1 MKNHGMHN
9 AEKINWSFNKHG
21 GPRRAQEARKIDKVF
36 ALIDL
41 ALQGVGGIDGKQT
54 YRYLIYLMVIS
65 AIERNK
71 TEEEWIST
79 VYGKPFLSYT
89 E

>member
-1 MKNHGMHN
+1 M
-9 AEKINWSFNKHG
+9 
-21 GPRRAQEARKIDKVF
+21 KIDKVF

-71 TEEEWIST
+71 TEKEEWIST

-89 E
+89 G